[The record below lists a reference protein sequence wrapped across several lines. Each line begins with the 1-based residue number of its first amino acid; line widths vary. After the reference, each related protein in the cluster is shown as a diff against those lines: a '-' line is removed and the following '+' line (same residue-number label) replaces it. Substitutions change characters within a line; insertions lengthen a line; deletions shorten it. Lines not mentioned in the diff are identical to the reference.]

1 MKNDNNP
8 FNPNAVVTPPLFAG
22 RSQQV
27 LQILKKLAQ
36 VKRGL
41 TANFLLVGER
51 GIGKTALAK
60 LIMHHARA
68 KDPAMEN
75 LGFLASYYTVE
86 KGQSFDAVLQA
97 SLNQLTDRL
106 PSSAITHIT
115 ERMGNFFKN
124 GKFSFGAF
132 GVNIGIEQ
140 AKGSEKL
147 SATKFHLKDVAISAL
162 TNILQTAATKGS
174 GKEQSDGL
182 LIIID
187 EIHNVED
194 IEGVA
199 QILRA
204 ISTTLNVNE
213 NGNVSF
219 LVIGYPDAIQKFL
232 AGDPSAK
239 RSFDTISLSYM
250 PKEEAKQVLIKGFES
265 EKIGYDEQI
274 LDSRIDYAGG
284 YPHSIQVLGHN
295 LIEADKDNFVDRDD
309 WDKAVHATALE
320 LQTKDFSN
328 LYNFSAKKT
337 QREMLLDLLALVEA
351 PVSKTL
357 LAKEIKDFDGSNI
370 YTKYCLPALKELGAV
385 KENPETGE
393 LSLHSPLFRSA
404 ILLHIIPNMKKNDDV
419 YARVNRI
426 RDHLKPKSGP
436 E

>member
-1 MKNDNNP
+1 MISMKNDNNP

-27 LQILKKLAQ
+27 MQIIKKLAQ
-36 VKRGL
+36 VKRGM

-60 LIMHHARA
+60 LIMHIARA
-68 KDPAMEN
+68 KDPRMEN
-75 LGFLASYYTVE
+75 LGFLTSYYTVE
-86 KGQSFDAVLQA
+86 RGQNFEGVLQG
-97 SLNQLTDRL
+97 SLNQLTDKL
-106 PSSAITHIT
+106 PSSAIAHIT
-115 ERMGNFFKN
+115 ERMGTFFKN

-132 GVNIGIEQ
+132 GISIGLDKV
-140 AKGSEKL
+140 KGSEKV
-147 SATKFHLKDVAISAL
+147 APTNTHLKDVAISAL

-174 GKEQSDGL
+174 ANEQSDGL
-182 LIIID
+182 LIVID
-187 EIHNVED
+187 EIHNVVD

-219 LVIGYPDAIQKFL
+219 LVIGNPDAIQKFL

-239 RSFDTISLSYM
+239 RSFDTINLSYM
-250 PKEEAKQVLIKGFES
+250 PKDEAKQVLVKGFES
-265 EKIGYDEQI
+265 EKIEFDQKM

-295 LIEADKDNFVDRDD
+295 LIEADKNNFIDRDD

-320 LQTKDFSN
+320 LQTKDFSE
-328 LYNFSAKKT
+328 LYNFGAKKT
-337 QREMLLDLLALVEA
+337 QREMLLDLLALVEF

-357 LAKEIKDFDGSNI
+357 LSKEFDGGNI
-370 YTKYCLPALKELGAV
+370 YTRSCLPALKESGAV
-385 KENPETGE
+385 RENPETGE

-404 ILLHIIPNMKKNDDV
+404 ILLHIIPNMKKNDEV
-419 YARVNRI
+419 YTRVNRI
-426 RDHLKPKSGP
+426 REQIKPKEPS
-436 E
+436 